1 MRYPRRPRCTE
12 WKAAFTDERWKAVK
26 RTGWGTV
33 PMEARP
39 TLCGDCDQQYVT
51 DVQQAWSD
59 EPWHEEPG
67 QAVPEQKAG
76 GTWLLRF
83 RR

>member
-1 MRYPRRPRCTE
+1 
-12 WKAAFTDERWKAVK
+12 
-26 RTGWGTV
+26 
-33 PMEARP
+33 MEARP

-51 DVQQAWSD
+51 DVQQAWPE
-59 EPWHEEPG
+59 EPRHEERG

-76 GTWLLRF
+76 GTWLSRF